1 MNLSIREYTS
11 LFLKGI
17 LAAYSA
23 MAIFGCAAAPST
35 LSVVDMDASFPPGAI
50 VSMDT
55 GAVVSFEEFMESLED
70 AGIVYVGERHTNP
83 VHHRIQLRIVRALYE
98 KRPDLSI
105 GMEMFDRT
113 YQPVLDLW
121 SAGQLDEN
129 EFVKRSHWY
138 ANWRYD
144 FALYRDILV
153 FAKENRVPVVAL
165 NIPFHIPRKI
175 AAGGVDSLMDDD
187 RKHLPETID
196 TGIQAHRKYVENV
209 FREHLQS
216 GLEDFEPFYEA
227 QCAWED
233 AMAESVANRP
243 GSGPIAVLVGN
254 GHIVR
259 KFGIPD
265 RAYARKAEPFKT
277 VYLAPAGESVE
288 SDYADY
294 IWVTP
299 ETSVHPMMKK
309 MRGE

>member
-1 MNLSIREYTS
+1 MAVFWATS
-11 LFLKGI
+11 
-17 LAAYSA
+17 
-23 MAIFGCAAAPST
+23 IFGCAAAPKT
-35 LSVVDMDASFPPGAI
+35 LSVTDTMNASFPASAI

-55 GAVVSFEEFMESLED
+55 ATAVSFEELMESLEN
-70 AGIVYVGERHTNP
+70 AKIVYIGERHTNP
-83 VHHRIQLRIVRALYE
+83 EHHRIQMQIVRSLWQ
-98 KRPDLSI
+98 KHPDLTI

-121 SAGQLDEN
+121 SDGQLDERQ
-129 EFVKRSHWY
+129 FVKRSHWY

-144 FALYRDILV
+144 FDLYRDILV
-153 FAKENRVPVVAL
+153 FAKENHVPVVAL

-175 AAGGVDSLMDDD
+175 AAGGVDSLMEDD

-196 TGIQAHRKYVENV
+196 TGIQAHRDYVQKV
-209 FREHLQS
+209 FQEHLQS

-227 QCAWED
+227 QCVWED
-233 AMAESVANRP
+233 VMAESVADRP
-243 GSGPIAVLVGN
+243 GSGPMAVLVGN

-299 ETSVHPMMKK
+299 ETAVHPMMEK
-309 MRGE
+309 MRNQ

>member
-1 MNLSIREYTS
+1 MTV
-11 LFLKGI
+11 F
-17 LAAYSA
+17 SA
-23 MAIFGCAAAPST
+23 MAIFGCAAAPKT
-35 LSVVDMDASFPPGAI
+35 LSVADMNVSFPPGAI

-55 GAVVSFEEFMESLED
+55 GAVISFEELMESLED
-70 AGIVYVGERHTNP
+70 ARVVYIGERHTDTM
-83 VHHRIQLRIVRALYE
+83 HHSIQLRIVSALWE
-98 KRPDLSI
+98 KHTDLSI

-121 SAGQLDEN
+121 ADDRLDERQ
-129 EFVKRSHWY
+129 FVKRSHWY
-138 ANWRYD
+138 ANWRHD
-144 FALYRDILV
+144 FDLYRDILV
-153 FAKENRVPVVAL
+153 FVKENHVPVVAL

-175 AAGGVDSLMDDD
+175 AAGGVDSLMEDD

-196 TGIQAHRKYVENV
+196 TGIKAHRDYVEKV
-209 FREHLQS
+209 FQEHLQS

-227 QCAWED
+227 QCVWED
-233 AMAESVANRP
+233 VMAESVADRP
-243 GSGPIAVLVGN
+243 GNGPMAVLVGN

-277 VYLAPAGESVE
+277 VYLAPTGESVE

-294 IWVTP
+294 VWVTP
-299 ETSVHPMMKK
+299 ETVVHPMMKK